1 VSNRKGEEDDE
12 RAYLGGGGLV
22 ASEGE
27 IPDEERARGAPGDGA
42 AVVEHEVERHGE
54 RGVVAVDDHGGGVS
68 DEADVD
74 PGGVNVDGGGVVVGG
89 DDGDGLPAAVLA
101 AERGERHAARRLL
114 RARPPV
120 DGGLRHVAQQPPRE
134 LPEVGGRP
142 HCVVRRDLVGGNL
155 GERCSDGNGS
165 FFIWF
170 GVERRLDSQL
180 FCHG

>member
-74 PGGVNVDGGGVVVGG
+74 PCGVDVDGGGVVVGG